1 MGSTAVI
8 LGLLLLIT
16 VIADALQTVI
26 VARHA
31 RSLPRMTR
39 LFYQLTWVPFAAL
52 AQYIR
57 PGRRREHYLG
67 LYGPLSL
74 LMLLGLWALGLIVS
88 FALLRWAAA
97 PRFEISP
104 SDLLDAIYSSAQTF
118 FTLGSGEPQYPLA
131 KFLLV
136 AEAGLGFTFLG
147 LVIGYLPV
155 LYQSYSSRE
164 LRILVLDARAG
175 SPPSAF
181 EFLSRVGTDPNR
193 LEQRLANWEEWAL
206 DLLQCHLSYPMLA
219 YYRSQHPNQSWLSA
233 LTTIVDVSAVVMVS
247 ATDELKRQAEFTF
260 AAGPHALAHTA
271 SIFHRQPSA
280 SYENRLD
287 AREFSRLCAAISEG
301 HAPLRADGISEA
313 ALQTIRTT
321 YEPHAIAL
329 GRYFM
334 MAVPSFVPET
344 ASSANWQAQ
353 SWDA

>member
-1 MGSTAVI
+1 
-8 LGLLLLIT
+8 
-16 VIADALQTVI
+16 
-26 VARHA
+26 
-31 RSLPRMTR
+31 
-39 LFYQLTWVPFAAL
+39 
-52 AQYIR
+52 
-57 PGRRREHYLG
+57 
-67 LYGPLSL
+67 
-74 LMLLGLWALGLIVS
+74 
-88 FALLRWAAA
+88 
-97 PRFEISP
+97 
-104 SDLLDAIYSSAQTF
+104 
-118 FTLGSGEPQYPLA
+118 
-131 KFLLV
+131 
-136 AEAGLGFTFLG
+136 
-147 LVIGYLPV
+147 
-155 LYQSYSSRE
+155 
-164 LRILVLDARAG
+164 
-175 SPPSAF
+175 
-181 EFLSRVGTDPNR
+181 